1 MTVLMLATLTS
12 INESYCY
19 WNILKTSFFS
29 AYKEILPQRKLQN
42 NLAMEIMLLLD
53 NYIRF
58 FLNFKIL

>member
-1 MTVLMLATLTS
+1 MKVIAIETF
-12 INESYCY
+12 
-19 WNILKTSFFS
+19 WKHHFFS